1 MLIIGETGCGVYGN
15 SVLSSQFFYKPK
27 IVYSKTKSLLFK
39 KKSTVLGLNNTWV
52 LIPFMLLFALELTV

>member
-39 KKSTVLGLNNTWV
+39 KKEHCART
-52 LIPFMLLFALELTV
+52 